1 MTCAVQREIFAMGI
15 TKLVEP
21 TNSYWGYVRTFPK
34 GTRKPGYS
42 LAATA
47 AKEAFEE
54 TGLLVEIDVP
64 FIDAPRSK
72 SVCRYFSR
80 AGLWR
85 SLYGLEDLAVCLVP
99 LAQLPEIL
107 PSEFDTP
114 IVEKLMVT
122 LNAM

>member
-1 MTCAVQREIFAMGI
+1 
-15 TKLVEP
+15 
-21 TNSYWGYVRTFPK
+21 VRTFPK

-72 SVCRYFSR
+72 SVCRYFLARRFGGDPSDM
-80 AGLWR
+80 GW
-85 SLYGLEDLAVCLVP
+85 ETQAVCLVP